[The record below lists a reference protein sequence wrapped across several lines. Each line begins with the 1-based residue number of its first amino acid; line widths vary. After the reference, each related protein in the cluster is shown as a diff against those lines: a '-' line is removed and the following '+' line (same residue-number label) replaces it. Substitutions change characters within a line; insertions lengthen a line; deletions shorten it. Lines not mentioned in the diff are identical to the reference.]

1 MCIRDRYFNWTIIKF
16 IPCVTIKDTC
26 ASHSVTESLSQEP
39 VWFSCWSSDLDW
51 NGPNLLKEAEL
62 FQWNWHF
69 FWQLLDVSW
78 YKNCVVQ
85 FGIFSLFSYFS
96 PLGPLKDAYSWF
108 SCQFSLCSINFSSSI
123 VTCSLPT
130 TPLIRIGFIGP
141 LLAGRLCGSS
151 NRTHL
156 KTTWGWSSYI

>member
-1 MCIRDRYFNWTIIKF
+1 M
-16 IPCVTIKDTC
+16 KDTFLRLTLYPKRQC
-26 ASHSVTESLSQEP
+26 GFLVNALISTEMGQTCWRKLS
-39 VWFSCWSSDLDW
+39 FSSGIDT
-51 NGPNLLKEAEL
+51 
-62 FQWNWHF
+62 F

-96 PLGPLKDAYSWF
+96 SLGPLKDAYSWF
-108 SCQFSLCSINFSSSI
+108 SCQFSLCSINFSSST

-151 NRTHL
+151 NRTHVWFEEHPIHTFWISGSCRHL
-156 KTTWGWSSYI
+156 R